1 MRKYLAPNHLGAAL
15 LLISVAAFAGA
26 SEPTKTPTPNTGSEK
41 TLSDVAGG
49 IELNKKA
56 AGATESIVISNEN
69 LSTLAGKGH
78 VTEVTKSGPSQT
90 GRGLADVTGTGA
102 GVEGQNPEFIETQEK
117 KQYWQAIYGQQL
129 SLVEDIRKQ
138 IDILDYN
145 IPGLWRDFY
154 SWDDPAYRDGV
165 IKPKLDE
172 ALAQRQK
179 LEVDIQKAESKLD
192 QIVVDS
198 RKDGG
203 QPGWFRGFSKPPT
216 PKPTE
221 GIMPR

>member
-1 MRKYLAPNHLGAAL
+1 MKRSVIFKNLGAIL
-15 LLISVAAFAGA
+15 LVVAVGSIAGA
-26 SEPTKTPTPNTGSEK
+26 DEPTKTPTPNEGSEK
-41 TLSDVAGG
+41 SLSDVAGG

-56 AGATESIVISNEN
+56 TGSDDSIVISNEN

-78 VTEVTKSGPSQT
+78 LTEVTKSGPSQSK
-90 GRGLADVTGTGA
+90 RGLADTSGTGA
-102 GVEGQNPEFIETQEK
+102 AVEGQNPEFAETQEK
-117 KQYWQAIYGQQL
+117 KQYWQALYGQQL
-129 SLVEDIRKQ
+129 SLLEDIRRQ

-179 LEVDIQKAESKLD
+179 LEVDMKKGESKLNE
-192 QIVVDS
+192 IIADS

-203 QPGWFRGFSKPPT
+203 QPGWFRGFAKPPT
-216 PKPTE
+216 PKPTQ
-221 GIMPR
+221 GIMPP